1 MFGLTGWLETTGAV
15 VGIVA
20 TVLAIVGTVGAFFKR
35 SIGHMI
41 DDKLDPIYR
50 RLDEH
55 MSSEDESLALIAEAM
70 RRLADTWQNPE

>member
-1 MFGLTGWLETTGAV
+1 MLAIAGWLETTGAV
-15 VGIVA
+15 VAIIA
-20 TVLAIVGTVGAFFKR
+20 TVLAILGTVGTFFKR

-55 MSSEDESLALIAEAM
+55 MTAEDENLAEIAEAM
-70 RRLADTWQNPE
+70 RRLADTWQES